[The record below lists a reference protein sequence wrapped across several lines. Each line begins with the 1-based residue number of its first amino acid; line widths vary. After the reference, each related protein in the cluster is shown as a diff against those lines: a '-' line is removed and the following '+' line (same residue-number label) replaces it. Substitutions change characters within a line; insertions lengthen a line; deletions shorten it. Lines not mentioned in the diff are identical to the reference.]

1 MTRNIFYNM
10 YQYIYDG
17 FLSDKKYDKVL
28 TRIENRLLD
37 LGINGKVNKI
47 TVLKNFESY
56 IKELVDKKPDVIII
70 VGNDKTLAKTL
81 NIVADK
87 EIILGIIPIG
97 NENTIADFFGISR
110 EEQACDIIAARRIEE
125 IDLGNV
131 NGQYFLSSVE
141 IFGAGTTIICNDS
154 YEIKA
159 LENTEKIGI
168 YNLCLKDNMEIMFNP
183 QDKNLEIISTPKIS
197 NGFFNFNKNK
207 PLKKSLIR
215 VLKARILSSRENNSV
230 LVDAHKIMKTPA
242 EVTVSNRKL
251 KIIVGKNRKF

>member
-1 MTRNIFYNM
+1 MIRNVFYNM

-28 TRIENRLLD
+28 THIENRLLD

-56 IKELVDKKPDVIII
+56 IKELVDKKPDVIVI
-70 VGNDKTLAKTL
+70 VGNDKTLAKIL
-81 NIVADK
+81 NIIADK

-97 NENTIADFFGISR
+97 DENRIADFFGISK

-168 YNLCLKDNMEIMFNP
+168 YNLCLKDNMGVVFNP
-183 QDKNLEIISTPKIS
+183 QDKNLEIISTPKTS
-197 NGFFNFNKNK
+197 NSFFNFSKNK

-215 VLKARILSSRENNSV
+215 VLKARILSSQENNSV
-230 LVDAHKIMKTPA
+230 LVDAHKIIKTPA
-242 EVTVSNRKL
+242 EVTVSNLKL

>member
-1 MTRNIFYNM
+1 M
-10 YQYIYDG
+10 YQYIYDS
-17 FLSDKKYDKVL
+17 FLSDKKYNKVL

-37 LGINGKVNKI
+37 LGINGKTNRI
-47 TVLKNFESY
+47 TLLKNFESY
-56 IKELVDKKPDVIII
+56 IKELIDKKPDVVII
-70 VGNDKTLAKTL
+70 VGNDKTLAKIL

-97 NENTIADFFGISR
+97 EENVIADFFGINK

-141 IFGAGTTIICNDS
+141 IYGVGTVIICNDS

-159 LENTEKIGI
+159 LENTEKLGI
-168 YNLCLKDNMEIMFNP
+168 YNLCLKDNMGVVFNP
-183 QDKNLEIISTPKIS
+183 QDKNLEIISTPKVS
-197 NGFFNFNKNK
+197 GSFFNFGKNK
-207 PLKKSLIR
+207 PLIKGLIR
-215 VLKARILSSRENNSV
+215 VQKAKILSSQENNSV

-242 EVTVSNRKL
+242 EVTISNRKL